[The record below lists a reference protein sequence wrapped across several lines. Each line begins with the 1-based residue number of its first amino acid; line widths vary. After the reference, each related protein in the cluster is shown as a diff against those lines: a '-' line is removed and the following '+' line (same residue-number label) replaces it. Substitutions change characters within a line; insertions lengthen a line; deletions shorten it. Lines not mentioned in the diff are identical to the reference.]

1 MHIKDVMTRNVE
13 YIPTNTSLKSAAEI
27 MQRMDTGFLPIGN
40 SEHEKLR
47 GVVTDRDITV
57 RGVARGLDPNTA
69 TVDEVKTD
77 KVLYC
82 LENDSLEDAARSMSD
97 QQVYRLIV
105 LNNEQDKKMTGVIS
119 LADIARR
126 NEAELAGKVT
136 INVTAQS

>member
-27 MQRMDTGFLPIGN
+27 MQRMDAGFLPIGN
-40 SEHEKLR
+40 SEHDKLR

-82 LENDSLEDAARSMSD
+82 LENDSLEDAARSMGE

-136 INVTAQS
+136 VNVTAQS

>member
-1 MHIKDVMTRNVE
+1 MRIRDVMTKNVE
-13 YIPTNTSLKSAAEI
+13 YIPANTSLKSAAEI

-47 GVVTDRDITV
+47 GVITDRDITV
-57 RGVARGLDPNTA
+57 RGVAKGLDPNKA
-69 TVDEVKTD
+69 TVDEVKTE

-82 LENDSLEDAARSMSD
+82 LEDDSLEDAAKSMSE

>member
-1 MHIKDVMTRNVE
+1 MHIRDVMTKNVE

-47 GVVTDRDITV
+47 GVITDRDITV
-57 RGVARGLDPNTA
+57 RGVAKGLDPNKA
-69 TVDEVKTD
+69 TVDEVKTE

-82 LENDSLEDAARSMSD
+82 LEDDSLEDAAKSMSE